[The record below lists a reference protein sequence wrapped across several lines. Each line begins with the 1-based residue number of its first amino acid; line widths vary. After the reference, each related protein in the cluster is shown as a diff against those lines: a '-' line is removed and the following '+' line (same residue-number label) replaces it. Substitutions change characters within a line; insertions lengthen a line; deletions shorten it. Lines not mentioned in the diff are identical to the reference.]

1 MPLTETVTSFVQAE
15 YDRFMAG
22 LQGLTPEGRANALRK
37 VRQELEDAPG
47 GATISIPGWDDVVHV
62 APRYPLAPEERRA
75 IAAARRQGVEP
86 AVSPRAVAEY
96 DRRQGVRAR
105 IRSSAQPEYSNAFG
119 QVLTALDNV
128 GDFLTTVAVAGR
140 IALWP
145 AVRAINLVLPGV
157 RPTTAEERALG
168 LLRLRGPEGRAADL
182 AARIAA
188 ERAATAALAARTA
201 AGELVTATVRA
212 EALAAARGAAS
223 LSVFQRFVPRTV
235 GFALRGVPGLGWLLL
250 ARDLLNLAAWV
261 GALAMPAYAAI
272 CRMSLEALAA
282 GVPAVLF
289 GRALQGK
296 IWQQADLNP
305 FSRVS
310 RAARRARTFRFVP
323 RVSEALEILQTTD
336 QLWGIGVSFGAVVGA
351 IMSGAYGV
359 VRAVKGEPVTVQI
372 GGASRAVTEL
382 HRSGMWDYSLAD
394 LEQRALAARVLQSL
408 PLIWLDPD
416 SHEEPDLIGALVAA
430 HAALDL
436 VGADLRGRPWQDLA
450 AAAVEEA
457 WAPMAPHDDGESVQA
472 VLDEVTLEGFGRW
485 PFPVAPGGPL
495 GQDLVLDLWPRLASQ
510 LARWLEPRRDT
521 VVAMLVGA
529 LVQTYVDRLFSLLEE
544 DADFFHV
551 ELTPEY
557 NALATLAENNRWLN
571 VGLPEDRLWASWRAL
586 VGQVEAHG
594 HGWGTPASL
603 DALAIAHDAPL
614 LTLLPPS

>member
-1 MPLTETVTSFVQAE
+1 MPLTETVSSFIVAE

-75 IAAARRQGVEP
+75 IAVARRQGVEP
-86 AVSPRAVAEY
+86 AVPPRAVAEY

-145 AVRAINLVLPGV
+145 VA
-157 RPTTAEERALG
+157 
-168 LLRLRGPEGRAADL
+168 RL
-182 AARIAA
+182 
-188 ERAATAALAARTA
+188 
-201 AGELVTATVRA
+201 AG
-212 EALAAARGAAS
+212 
-223 LSVFQRFVPRTV
+223 
-235 GFALRGVPGLGWLLL
+235 RGVPGLGWLLL
-250 ARDLLNLAAWV
+250 ARDLLNLAAWI

-310 RAARRARTFRFVP
+310 RAARRARTFRLLP
-323 RVSEALEILQTTD
+323 RVGEALEIFQTTD

-372 GGASRAVTEL
+372 GGASRAVAEL
-382 HRSGMWDYSLAD
+382 HRSGMWEYSLAD

-416 SHEEPDLIGALVAA
+416 SHEETDLVGALVAA

-436 VGADLRGRPWQDLA
+436 VGQDLRGRPWQEDIA
-450 AAAVEEA
+450 IAMSERF
-457 WAPMAPHDDGESVQA
+457 APLVPHDDGERVQA
-472 VLDEVTLEGFGRW
+472 ALDELPVDSFARW
-485 PFPVAPGGPL
+485 PLPGAGDTAT
-495 GQDLVLDLWPRLASQ
+495 GEQLVLDVWPRLAVS
-510 LARWLEPRRDT
+510 LRAWLEPRRDT
-521 VVAMLVGA
+521 VAAMLVGA
-529 LVQTYVDRLFSLLEE
+529 LVQNYVDRLFFLLEE
-544 DADFFHV
+544 DPDFFRV
-551 ELTPEY
+551 ALTPEY
-557 NALATLAENNRWLN
+557 NALATLAENNRALN
-571 VGLPEDRLWASWRAL
+571 VGLDPERLWAFWRAL
-586 VGQVEAHG
+586 VAQIEANG

-603 DALAIAHDAPL
+603 DTLAAAHAAPL
-614 LTLLPPS
+614 LVLVPAT